1 MISGRSPAHCLAV
14 LGTGSDVGKSIG
26 VAALACL
33 PPDCQDR
40 IAGFAINRFRGD
52 ISLLQVCDEAS
63 HGLHFFE

>member
-1 MISGRSPAHCLAV
+1 MA
-14 LGTGSDVGKSIG
+14 GKSI
-26 VAALACL
+26 VAAALACP

-52 ISLLQVCDEAS
+52 ISLFQVCDEAS

>member
-1 MISGRSPAHCLAV
+1 
-14 LGTGSDVGKSIG
+14 VGKSIG